1 MPDLQPCRG
10 ADVTDALRGSGVLQ
24 KLRKISDARLA
35 KDFQTILNDFQAA
48 QKSALEKETM
58 FTPRSAALDGREMM

>member
-1 MPDLQPCRG
+1 M
-10 ADVTDALRGSGVLQ
+10 Q